1 MIFEPC
7 TWGIK
12 PDRRL
17 HDSRVEIEMSFDMV
31 IYIYAY
37 QLRLGSISPLR
48 ETSELSECIESED
61 VQLDSTSPPCRQGQ
75 ASFQTPRSSR
85 GSNYSHASE
94 RGASSNESAF
104 HESKR
109 SKNSKDPALSSSIY
123 ANVLG
128 KNSFLLRTCLSV
140 RTFLQQAYFVP
151 PFEKHINFIRLL
163 NSSYF
168 SNVFPS
174 FLGFRCGTGW
184 RCRGNQLFST
194 NGRLKESLFQI
205 PGRSLAERDVGTF
218 SGTFSGSSFG
228 AQSGLYPVI
237 NP

>member
-31 IYIYAY
+31 IYIYIYIFAY

-109 SKNSKDPALSSSIY
+109 SKNSKDRLFP
-123 ANVLG
+123 VR
-128 KNSFLLRTCLSV
+128 FTPTFWERTVFCWELALSV

-174 FLGFRCGTGW
+174 FLG
-184 RCRGNQLFST
+184 L
-194 NGRLKESLFQI
+194 SLWHRMAL
-205 PGRSLAERDVGTF
+205 PG
-218 SGTFSGSSFG
+218 
-228 AQSGLYPVI
+228 
-237 NP
+237 

>member
-12 PDRRL
+12 PDCRL

-31 IYIYAY
+31 IYIYIFAY
-37 QLRLGSISPLR
+37 QLRLGSISPLLTEFC
-48 ETSELSECIESED
+48 ETSESSECIESED

-85 GSNYSHASE
+85 GSNYSHASNASE
-94 RGASSNESAF
+94 RGASSNQSAF

-109 SKNSKDPALSSSIY
+109 SKNSKDRLFP
-123 ANVLG
+123 VR
-128 KNSFLLRTCLSV
+128 FTPTFWERTVFCWELALSV

-151 PFEKHINFIRLL
+151 LFEKHINFIRLL

-174 FLGFRCGTGW
+174 FLG
-184 RCRGNQLFST
+184 L
-194 NGRLKESLFQI
+194 SLWHRMAL
-205 PGRSLAERDVGTF
+205 PG
-218 SGTFSGSSFG
+218 
-228 AQSGLYPVI
+228 
-237 NP
+237 